1 MAVFGWNVDDS
12 LSFSLSPFLLFALPT
27 TTYPSMTRNGSGGRR
42 CHQQGASSSRATTML
57 HFTCE
62 QF

>member
-1 MAVFGWNVDDS
+1 MAVFGWSDDDS
-12 LSFSLSPFLLFALPT
+12 LSLSPFLLFALPT
-27 TTYPSMTRNGSGGRR
+27 TTYPSMARNGSGGRR
-42 CHQQGASSSRATTML
+42 CRQQGARSSRATTML